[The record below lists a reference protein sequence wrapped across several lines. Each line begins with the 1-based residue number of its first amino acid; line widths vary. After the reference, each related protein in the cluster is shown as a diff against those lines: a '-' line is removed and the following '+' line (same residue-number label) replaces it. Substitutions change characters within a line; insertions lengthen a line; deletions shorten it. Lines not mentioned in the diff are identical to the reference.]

1 MKPQEKSQAIALRL
15 QGLSYR
21 EIQHSIAVS
30 GGSLHRWL
38 RDMTLTEHQV
48 GRIYQKSQSVR
59 QKFVAYNDQ
68 RCAESRAQKHALHQ
82 DSVREIGTLTAR
94 ELHLLGAA
102 LYWAEGAKGTLTSV
116 VVEFVNTDP
125 AMIALMMRWFR
136 ICCRVPES
144 KFRAR
149 LQLHHLDRVAD
160 ATAHWS
166 DVTGLPSTQF
176 TAPFVK
182 ISRSS
187 QQKTGNCLPYG
198 VLQIRIADARL
209 LTKIQGWIAGLRLAP
224 SSSPA

>member
-1 MKPQEKSQAIALRL
+1 MKPQEKSQAIVLRL

-21 EIQHSIAVS
+21 EIQQSIAVS
-30 GGSLHRWL
+30 RGSLHRWL
-38 RDMTLTEHQV
+38 RDITLTERQV
-48 GRIYQKSQSVR
+48 GRIYQKNQSIR
-59 QKFVAYNDQ
+59 QKFVAYNDR

-82 DSVREIGTLTAR
+82 DSAREIGTLTVR

-116 VVEFVNTDP
+116 VEFVNTDP
-125 AMIALMMRWFR
+125 AMIALLMRWFR

-149 LQLHHLDRVAD
+149 LQLHHVNQVAD
-160 ATAHWS
+160 ATAYWS
-166 DVTGLPSTQF
+166 DVTGLPGTQF
-176 TAPFVK
+176 TSPFVK

-187 QQKTGNCLPYG
+187 QQKTGNRLPYG
-198 VLQIRIADARL
+198 VLHIRIADARL

-224 SSSPA
+224 SSSLA